1 LSFRRPWLQH
11 TFRAKAVR
19 HQLTKL
25 TRGVR
30 SASLGLRHIAQKAAQ
45 RRVSKTLYE
54 IAPPYFW
61 GRRPSWPAKE
71 SYGLKVLLNEN
82 MIK

>member
-1 LSFRRPWLQH
+1 MGYIRNTSSIIPGWDIKRN
-11 TFRAKAVR
+11 
-19 HQLTKL
+19 
-25 TRGVR
+25 
-30 SASLGLRHIAQKAAQ
+30 SADMKE
-45 RRVSKTLYE
+45 LYE